1 MLCGLPT
8 RDQPFTCAEAKTN
21 VLVTPYDFFQP
32 RNVNQSYS
40 DVIAERTAGTT
51 DFVAIF
57 ACNER

>member
-51 DFVAIF
+51 DFVPVL
-57 ACNER
+57 E

>member
-1 MLCGLPT
+1 MLYGLPT

-40 DVIAERTAGTT
+40 DVIA
-51 DFVAIF
+51 
-57 ACNER
+57 NEQPEQPTSFPSWNEC

>member
-8 RDQPFTCAEAKTN
+8 RDQPFTSAEAKTN

-40 DVIAERTAGTT
+40 NVIAERQPEQPTS
-51 DFVAIF
+51 FPSWN
-57 ACNER
+57 AC